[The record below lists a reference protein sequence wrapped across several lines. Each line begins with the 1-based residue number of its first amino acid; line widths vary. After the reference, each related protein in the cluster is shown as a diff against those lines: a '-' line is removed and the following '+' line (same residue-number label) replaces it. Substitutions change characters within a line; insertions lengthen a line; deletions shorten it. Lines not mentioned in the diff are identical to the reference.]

1 MLCFV
6 VGCHN
11 FVSSKLL
18 FYGNNWAQQRLERQI
33 TNPYVWLACPPPPS
47 HNAYATSFHRTKHPS
62 TRVLPHPTWPTLH
75 CCPVLNQVVRTPSC
89 SKLIL
94 KLDPVGLEFC
104 LACSPPPNTKS
115 RTHLETEHEIVKG
128 NNKFGLI
135 TGEILTAVALGPF
148 ELNSSFNTLWS
159 SLINVAWLCRLRAIT
174 HSNLWRKPGFW
185 IFIPSLPQSHHY
197 HTCLHE

>member
-104 LACSPPPNTKS
+104 LACSPPPIQNP
-115 RTHLETEHEIVKG
+115 EHIWKRNMKLLKATTNLVLSLVK
-128 NNKFGLI
+128 
-135 TGEILTAVALGPF
+135 
-148 ELNSSFNTLWS
+148 
-159 SLINVAWLCRLRAIT
+159 
-174 HSNLWRKPGFW
+174 FW
-185 IFIPSLPQSHHY
+185 PQSHLGHLNWIPRSTLCGPLWLTLLGY
-197 HTCLHE
+197 AD